1 MNVVRE
7 DEPFD
12 SSVTEDSPVI
22 QPEEHS
28 ILSEIGDAYF
38 ISVSDSHRFK
48 QWLTALK
55 IKYWIDFGSNVDY
68 IVDWLRITSKDSD
81 SDLVELIIKLKIN
94 HHIPFVRH
102 LSIFFQN
109 FDFVCFRYFK

>member
-38 ISVSDSHRFK
+38 ISVSDSHRIQTVAYCLGNKVLDRF
-48 QWLTALK
+48 W
-55 IKYWIDFGSNVDY
+55 
-68 IVDWLRITSKDSD
+68 
-81 SDLVELIIKLKIN
+81 
-94 HHIPFVRH
+94 
-102 LSIFFQN
+102 
-109 FDFVCFRYFK
+109 